1 MDKTVVKLVHAG
13 DAHQLDRSLQGL
25 DKDEKSKLLNTI
37 YTHGDSIAHFAAREH
52 QLEILKILARH
63 ECPFEISNE
72 NGNVHLMQ
80 DVKVPS
86 RRTYVIFLA
95 YFMPYR

>member
-13 DAHQLDRSLQGL
+13 DANQLDRSLQGL

-52 QLEILKILARH
+52 QLEILKVLARH
-63 ECPFEISNE
+63 ECPLEISNE
-72 NGNVHLMQ
+72 NGNVQCCRKRGIREGGCM
-80 DVKVPS
+80 
-86 RRTYVIFLA
+86 
-95 YFMPYR
+95 